1 MNLLFGTDR
10 ERKRE
15 RPLYTRRLILWSGLA
30 LTGLFLI
37 LSFLSDHFSPET
49 PLKDRPVLLLVLI
62 LTLSGALYIFTVFRA
77 LNSFNAGAMLGFVL
91 FIGLA
96 LRLVMFFSTPMLEDD
111 YFRYLWDGAVT
122 ANGINPYKYSPAE
135 IIQNR
140 DVPVELRRLAGES
153 GDIIHRINHPHI
165 RSIYPPVTQALFALS
180 YIIKPWS
187 LLPWRAILLVFD
199 IAALALV
206 LYSLNLM
213 RLPLIYA
220 MIYWWN
226 PLLAKEIYNSGH
238 LDVLVFPFAFGGVL
252 LALRAKY
259 TGSLMSLAAGIG
271 LKLWPAFLIPLVLRP
286 ILSSPGR
293 ILRALLV
300 LTAFLIALF
309 LPLYLSGPDQSS
321 GLFAY
326 GRSWENNDSI
336 FRILIFISD
345 FTLGILGFQTYHKY
359 ALARVIAASLTVL
372 WIAYMSYR
380 KPAGGDFFKKS
391 LFIVAFVFLISP
403 TEFPWYYTWL
413 LPFLALQPRFSL
425 LTLTALL
432 PLYYLRYYFE
442 PRGKPDIFTNII
454 VWLEFA
460 PVWVLLFLEWKR
472 GRREFI
478 GNRFL

>member
-1 MNLLFGTDR
+1 MSLLFGADR

-15 RPLYTRRLILWSGLA
+15 RPPNTKRLIVWSGLA

-37 LSFLSDHFSPET
+37 LSFLSDYFSPEI
-49 PLKDRPVLLLVLI
+49 PLKDRPVFLLVLI
-62 LTLSGALYIFTVFRA
+62 LTLSGALYIFTVFKA
-77 LNSFNAGAMLGFVL
+77 LNSFNASRVLGFVL

-96 LRLVMFFSTPMLEDD
+96 LRLVIFFSTPMLEDD

-122 ANGINPYKYSPAE
+122 ANGINPYKYSPE
-135 IIQNR
+135 QVIQNR
-140 DVPVELRRLAGES
+140 DVPEELSRLAVNS

-199 IAALALV
+199 IATLALV
-206 LYSLNLM
+206 LYSLNLV

-238 LDVLVFPFAFGGVL
+238 LDVLVFPFALGGVM

-259 TGSLMSLAAGIG
+259 SGSLMSLAAGIG

-300 LTAFLIALF
+300 LIAFLIALF
-309 LPLYLSGPDQSS
+309 LSLYLSGPDQSS

-336 FRILIFISD
+336 FRILIFTSD
-345 FTLGILGFQTYHKY
+345 FSLGILGFQAYHKY

-380 KPAGGDFFKKS
+380 KPAGADFFKKS

>member
-1 MNLLFGTDR
+1 MNLIFGTDR

-15 RPLYTRRLILWSGLA
+15 LPLDTKKLIAWSGLT
-30 LTGLFLI
+30 LTGLFII
-37 LSFLSDHFSPET
+37 LSFLSDYFSPET

-77 LNSFNAGAMLGFVL
+77 LKSFNAGTMLGFIL

-96 LRLVMFFSTPMLEDD
+96 LRLVMFFSTPILEDD

-122 ANGINPYKYSPAE
+122 ANGINPYKYSPE
-135 IIQNR
+135 QVIQNR
-140 DVPVELRRLAGES
+140 DVPEELSRLAGES

-165 RSIYPPVTQALFALS
+165 RSIYPPITQALFALS

-187 LLPWRAILLVFD
+187 LLPWRSVLLVFD
-199 IAALALV
+199 IAALALI
-206 LYSLNLM
+206 LYSLSLM
-213 RLPLIYA
+213 RLPLVYT

-226 PLLAKEIYNSGH
+226 PLFVKEIYNSGH
-238 LDVLVFPFAFGGVL
+238 LDVLVFPFALGGVL

-259 TGSLMSLAAGIG
+259 LSSLMSLATGIG
-271 LKLWPAFLIPLVLRP
+271 IKLWPVFLIPLALRP

-293 ILRALLV
+293 ILRAVLV
-300 LTAFLIALF
+300 LIVFLTALF
-309 LPLYLSGPDQSS
+309 LPLYLSGPDGSS
-321 GLFAY
+321 GLIAY
-326 GRSWENNDSI
+326 GGSWENNDSV
-336 FRILIFISD
+336 FRIIIFISD
-345 FTLGILGFQTYHKY
+345 FSLGVLGFETHHKY

-380 KPAGGDFFKKS
+380 KPTGVDFFKRS

-442 PRGKPDIFTNII
+442 PRGGLDIFTKII

-478 GNRFL
+478 GSRFL

>member
-49 PLKDRPVLLLVLI
+49 PLRDRPVLLLVLI
-62 LTLSGALYIFTVFRA
+62 LTLSGVLYIFTVFRA

-122 ANGINPYKYSPAE
+122 ANGINPYKYSPE
-135 IIQNR
+135 QVIQNR

-213 RLPLIYA
+213 RLPL
-220 MIYWWN
+220 
-226 PLLAKEIYNSGH
+226 
-238 LDVLVFPFAFGGVL
+238 D
-252 LALRAKY
+252 LRND
-259 TGSLMSLAAGIG
+259 
-271 LKLWPAFLIPLVLRP
+271 
-286 ILSSPGR
+286 
-293 ILRALLV
+293 LLV
-300 LTAFLIALF
+300 ESTA
-309 LPLYLSGPDQSS
+309 
-321 GLFAY
+321 
-326 GRSWENNDSI
+326 R
-336 FRILIFISD
+336 
-345 FTLGILGFQTYHKY
+345 
-359 ALARVIAASLTVL
+359 
-372 WIAYMSYR
+372 
-380 KPAGGDFFKKS
+380 
-391 LFIVAFVFLISP
+391 
-403 TEFPWYYTWL
+403 
-413 LPFLALQPRFSL
+413 
-425 LTLTALL
+425 
-432 PLYYLRYYFE
+432 
-442 PRGKPDIFTNII
+442 
-454 VWLEFA
+454 
-460 PVWVLLFLEWKR
+460 
-472 GRREFI
+472 
-478 GNRFL
+478 